1 MVLGTHCPL
10 PSPLCRAVTRDSNEE
25 EQSQLPQSGPQELGA
40 SSPLARHRVRLCP
53 TGGWGT
59 CQPPRANDLGQC
71 SHRISVQVWQQ
82 HQAFIIWDPP
92 RCLPVG
98 DRWDVC
104 YWGQHAWS
112 VDPALNAEQTG
123 LNRENQSQKASV
135 GGTRGKSR
143 INKIIVKNRYRN
155 DGTQCLAAD

>member
-1 MVLGTHCPL
+1 MSACFLSVGIMWTHCPL

-71 SHRISVQVWQQ
+71 SHRISIPGMAATSGFHNLGSPAMPASGRQVG
-82 HQAFIIWDPP
+82 
-92 RCLPVG
+92 CLLLGTTRVEG
-98 DRWDVC
+98 VN
-104 YWGQHAWS
+104 
-112 VDPALNAEQTG
+112 PALNAEQTG

-143 INKIIVKNRYRN
+143 INKII
-155 DGTQCLAAD
+155 